1 MLEIEI
7 PNLTILIAIGASI
20 AILTL
25 IQLFLALRHDHA
37 VSVAGPLA
45 EIDALF
51 ARIEDLKAS
60 KVDHEAKI
68 DNFKKALVE
77 QLEKQAEADALRLR
91 IDELQTE
98 WISLQDKRI
107 DVQSVREEAEKFLQ
121 KRQQAEADL
130 SVVRA
135 ELDEIRYKLEGKEK
149 LDAQLEA
156 LKQEKEEIGLELSN
170 LRREVRDLS
179 SLKDKEQELKEGV
192 SELEAKFSRMEGET
206 LHKEDRL
213 GDLDNALMAKNEAL
227 AKTENQL
234 NLTMAQSE
242 AQTIELNT
250 VQKEKEY
257 IQDKVRVLE
266 TKSSQLNSDAILKEE
281 RLAALGAM
289 LETKGASVASLEDQI
304 IAKSTQSEAHTIEL
318 NTIKNEKDRIN
329 AELVVLKLAIEDAE
343 KLLPNGTQGSN
354 EDPLKELSH
363 IPPAIITLRGWS
375 ERSHIPENEA
385 LKKVQNRF
393 ETLGLRYHKRVL
405 SGYHTAMKI
414 NQTTQMAVLAGISG
428 TGKSQLPRQ
437 YALGMGI
444 GFLQVPVQPR
454 WDSPQDL
461 MGFYNYIEK
470 KFRPTDMARAL
481 WAMDEQNNPENAVKD
496 RMLLILLDEM
506 NLARVEYYFSDFLSR
521 LESRPLKDNVDDF
534 SLRKDA
540 QLELEIPNS
549 EDGIRR
555 IFPGYNLLFA
565 GTMNEDESTQ
575 TLSDKVV
582 DRANILRFA
591 APDKMLTDNPTVKAP
606 LIEALSRA
614 TWETWM
620 RPISHVH
627 NNPQVNQKIE
637 RMVVFMKSF
646 GKPFGH
652 RLGLAMMSYVAN
664 YPSIEGD
671 DSSNWAIADQVE
683 MRLLPKLRGIDT
695 EPNVAN
701 FVELG
706 NFVRDDL
713 NDPMLAEAIQASVAS
728 SELNGQFEW
737 SGVAR

>member
-266 TKSSQLNSDAILKEE
+266 TKSSQ
-281 RLAALGAM
+281 
-289 LETKGASVASLEDQI
+289 
-304 IAKSTQSEAHTIEL
+304 
-318 NTIKNEKDRIN
+318 
-329 AELVVLKLAIEDAE
+329 
-343 KLLPNGTQGSN
+343 
-354 EDPLKELSH
+354 
-363 IPPAIITLRGWS
+363 
-375 ERSHIPENEA
+375 
-385 LKKVQNRF
+385 
-393 ETLGLRYHKRVL
+393 
-405 SGYHTAMKI
+405 
-414 NQTTQMAVLAGISG
+414 
-428 TGKSQLPRQ
+428 
-437 YALGMGI
+437 
-444 GFLQVPVQPR
+444 
-454 WDSPQDL
+454 
-461 MGFYNYIEK
+461 
-470 KFRPTDMARAL
+470 
-481 WAMDEQNNPENAVKD
+481 
-496 RMLLILLDEM
+496 
-506 NLARVEYYFSDFLSR
+506 
-521 LESRPLKDNVDDF
+521 
-534 SLRKDA
+534 
-540 QLELEIPNS
+540 
-549 EDGIRR
+549 
-555 IFPGYNLLFA
+555 
-565 GTMNEDESTQ
+565 
-575 TLSDKVV
+575 
-582 DRANILRFA
+582 
-591 APDKMLTDNPTVKAP
+591 
-606 LIEALSRA
+606 
-614 TWETWM
+614 
-620 RPISHVH
+620 
-627 NNPQVNQKIE
+627 
-637 RMVVFMKSF
+637 
-646 GKPFGH
+646 
-652 RLGLAMMSYVAN
+652 
-664 YPSIEGD
+664 
-671 DSSNWAIADQVE
+671 
-683 MRLLPKLRGIDT
+683 
-695 EPNVAN
+695 
-701 FVELG
+701 
-706 NFVRDDL
+706 
-713 NDPMLAEAIQASVAS
+713 
-728 SELNGQFEW
+728 
-737 SGVAR
+737 